1 YPKVIFTISDNYLN
15 PLVLIAMV
23 LSFSSVVLLF
33 IKYLNKDIGNDHSK
47 KETAQ
52 NYAIELKK
60 ELERINGRLE
70 AIDRP
75 IAGKSSDIIL
85 SDAERADF
93 IERAKKKIAGEMI
106 INASESLKK
115 EMQHIKEQLS
125 INEHY
130 EDMVYRI
137 KKEID
142 RLNRR
147 GGANL
152 GIGASIAFFGI
163 AYLGYV
169 VSKQTVT
176 TDVINYLIHMLPR
189 ISFVLVI
196 EVFAY
201 FFLKLYKN
209 GFDEVKYFQNELTNI
224 EAKVLAIKFL
234 KDVKN
239 EDLMAEVIKNLM
251 TTERNF
257 ILSKGQTTVALEK
270 EKIKGLEDK
279 NALSIIK
286 ELIKLK
292 S

>member
-1 YPKVIFTISDNYLN
+1 TISDNYLN

-176 TDVINYLIHMLPR
+176 TDVINYLIHMLP
-189 ISFVLVI
+189 
-196 EVFAY
+196 
-201 FFLKLYKN
+201 
-209 GFDEVKYFQNELTNI
+209 
-224 EAKVLAIKFL
+224 
-234 KDVKN
+234 
-239 EDLMAEVIKNLM
+239 
-251 TTERNF
+251 
-257 ILSKGQTTVALEK
+257 
-270 EKIKGLEDK
+270 
-279 NALSIIK
+279 
-286 ELIKLK
+286 
-292 S
+292 

>member
-1 YPKVIFTISDNYLN
+1 
-15 PLVLIAMV
+15 
-23 LSFSSVVLLF
+23 
-33 IKYLNKDIGNDHSK
+33 
-47 KETAQ
+47 
-52 NYAIELKK
+52 
-60 ELERINGRLE
+60 
-70 AIDRP
+70 
-75 IAGKSSDIIL
+75 
-85 SDAERADF
+85 
-93 IERAKKKIAGEMI
+93 
-106 INASESLKK
+106 
-115 EMQHIKEQLS
+115 MQHIKEQLS